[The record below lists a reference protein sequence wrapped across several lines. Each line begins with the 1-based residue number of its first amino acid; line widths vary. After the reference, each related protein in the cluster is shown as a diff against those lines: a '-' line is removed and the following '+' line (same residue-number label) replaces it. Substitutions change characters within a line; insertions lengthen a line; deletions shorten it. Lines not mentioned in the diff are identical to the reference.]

1 MLLKNHSRV
10 VVLIIEK
17 RERNFSGLVL
27 FDIRSYIG
35 NQIRDRERE
44 GGGGERAADQANN
57 VWGVM
62 MDYKGSKTTF
72 IHFTI
77 QG

>member
-1 MLLKNHSRV
+1 
-10 VVLIIEK
+10 LI
-17 RERNFSGLVL
+17 FDLTSG
-27 FDIRSYIG
+27 IRSEI
-35 NQIRDRERE
+35 ERE

-62 MDYKGSKTTF
+62 MDYKGSKPTF